1 MGRHSKPDPED
12 SVDDLSDGHAAEQQ
26 HWEDISGSYDYPGV
40 DQPDDGPLS
49 SEGHYSA
56 VGGYSASG
64 SEDYPDIP
72 PRPDWEPT
80 GAEPIA
86 AAPPP
91 LFRFGHRGPGDWQA
105 GHRSADGRRG
115 VSIGVIVALVAVVVM
130 VAGVILWR
138 FFGDALSNRSHTA
151 AARCVGGKGHRRCYS
166 RPINRRSGKGVSRQ
180 LQRVGG
186 PGRRPL
192 CGSGCHLGRLRC
204 RHQWFHRQMADR
216 TGRPAG
222 IVDSE

>member
-86 AAPPP
+86 AAPP
-91 LFRFGHRGPGDWQA
+91 LFASD
-105 GHRSADGRRG
+105 
-115 VSIGVIVALVAVVVM
+115 I
-130 VAGVILWR
+130 
-138 FFGDALSNRSHTA
+138 
-151 AARCVGGKGHRRCYS
+151 
-166 RPINRRSGKGVSRQ
+166 
-180 LQRVGG
+180 GG
-186 PGRRPL
+186 P
-192 CGSGCHLGRLRC
+192 
-204 RHQWFHRQMADR
+204 A
-216 TGRPAG
+216 TGRPGTVARTG
-222 IVDSE
+222 GGESVSA

>member
-72 PRPDWEPT
+72 PRRP
-80 GAEPIA
+80 
-86 AAPPP
+86 
-91 LFRFGHRGPGDWQA
+91 
-105 GHRSADGRRG
+105 SA
-115 VSIGVIVALVAVVVM
+115 
-130 VAGVILWR
+130 
-138 FFGDALSNRSHTA
+138 
-151 AARCVGGKGHRRCYS
+151 
-166 RPINRRSGKGVSRQ
+166 
-180 LQRVGG
+180 
-186 PGRRPL
+186 
-192 CGSGCHLGRLRC
+192 LRC
-204 RHQWFHRQMADR
+204 
-216 TGRPAG
+216 PACQSPG
-222 IVDSE
+222 PRCPKRNSGGGESVSA

>member
-86 AAPPP
+86 AA
-91 LFRFGHRGPGDWQA
+91 R
-105 GHRSADGRRG
+105 
-115 VSIGVIVALVAVVVM
+115 
-130 VAGVILWR
+130 
-138 FFGDALSNRSHTA
+138 
-151 AARCVGGKGHRRCYS
+151 RRCFAS
-166 RPINRRSGKGVSRQ
+166 DI
-180 LQRVGG
+180 GG
-186 PGRRPL
+186 P
-192 CGSGCHLGRLRC
+192 
-204 RHQWFHRQMADR
+204 A
-216 TGRPAG
+216 TGRPGTVARTG
-222 IVDSE
+222 GGESVSA

>member
-151 AARCVGGKGHRRCYS
+151 AARCVGGKDTVAVIADPS
-166 RPINRRSGKGVSRQ
+166 TPIR
-180 LQRVGG
+180 
-186 PGRRPL
+186 
-192 CGSGCHLGRLRC
+192 
-204 RHQWFHRQMADR
+204 
-216 TGRPAG
+216 
-222 IVDSE
+222 